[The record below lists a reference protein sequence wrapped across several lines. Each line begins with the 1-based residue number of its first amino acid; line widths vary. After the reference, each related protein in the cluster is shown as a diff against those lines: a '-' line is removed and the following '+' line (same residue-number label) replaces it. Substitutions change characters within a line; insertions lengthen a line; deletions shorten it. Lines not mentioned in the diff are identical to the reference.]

1 VESLSAELLFGM
13 SLGGFN
19 QKEQKEKP
27 SDWMVSVCCPNNFEP
42 LSLIAKRASIFSLY
56 R

>member
-1 VESLSAELLFGM
+1 M

-27 SDWMVSVCCPNNFEP
+27 SDWMVFFLAP
-42 LSLIAKRASIFSLY
+42 RAGLELQTAEYVQTKCS
-56 R
+56 RHGKT